1 MSQKSIPVLQREI
14 NKLKK
19 INAELRD
26 RVMAVATITMRQAL
40 LDTQYQNE
48 MRIQQLGA
56 EIEKMQESEKKTA
69 EKQKAS
75 KTNAKN
81 EEIATKEE
89 EE

>member
-26 RVMAVATITMRQAL
+26 RVMAVSTITMRQAL

-48 MRIQQLGA
+48 MRIQQLSA

-69 EKQKAS
+69 EAKAR
-75 KTNAKN
+75 AKS
-81 EEIATKEE
+81 EETVMEKEE
-89 EE
+89 E